1 MSYDLSD
8 INQSIATLVSK
19 APTDS
24 QEYLPASASEIN
36 ELLQQSTTHSTC
48 DKTLLKQLLT
58 GSGSATLQH
67 ALEDLLDLL
76 IEKQVI
82 IFTELSSAAQAVLSG
97 RRHRD
102 LIADQQQGSE
112 TDKANNGSILEDYK
126 QTLL

>member
-1 MSYDLSD
+1 
-8 INQSIATLVSK
+8 VSK